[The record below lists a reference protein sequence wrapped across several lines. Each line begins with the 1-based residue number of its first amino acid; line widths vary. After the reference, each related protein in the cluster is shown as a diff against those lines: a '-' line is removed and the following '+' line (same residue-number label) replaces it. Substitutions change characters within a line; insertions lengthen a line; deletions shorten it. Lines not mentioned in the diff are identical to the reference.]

1 MKILLLSLSLAT
13 YSFSFPVISS
23 VGKVP
28 VSFFEKTSW
37 HHHHPDTMNT
47 EVEVTDETLP
57 TRRDVIQKQL
67 SSVLITSLMSLSS
80 STTLNVN
87 AATSNNKQQ
96 GLILD
101 VNNSMAREFTA
112 FPGLYPTIATKL
124 VKAAQEEP
132 FKSKADV
139 YKALDSDIERERL
152 RQYDSAIKIVPVD
165 KKLLQYKGSQICKYE
180 CGANSGSEYRS
191 SQIKAVQSERY

>member
-1 MKILLLSLSLAT
+1 MYILDDVLKKRSLVQVQQSSLMLVSSSDISDQREDYFLSTLNNNNTSKYTCLNMKILLLSLSLAT

-28 VSFFEKTSW
+28 VSFFDKTSW
-37 HHHHPDTMNT
+37 HYHHPDTMNT
-47 EVEVTDETLP
+47 EVTDETLP

-67 SSVLITSLMSLSS
+67 SSVLITSLMSSSS

-87 AATSNNKQQ
+87 AATSNNVQK

-112 FPGLYPTIATKL
+112 FPGKEKMQIICVPLEVSHVLQIL
-124 VKAAQEEP
+124 V
-132 FKSKADV
+132 
-139 YKALDSDIERERL
+139 
-152 RQYDSAIKIVPVD
+152 
-165 KKLLQYKGSQICKYE
+165 
-180 CGANSGSEYRS
+180 
-191 SQIKAVQSERY
+191 